1 MIEKYLTQIDSALGS
16 FQDKRKMS
24 ENVEIVRD
32 ILQQTRDL
40 LSGVLEVRTVVALGN
55 QWRQMQPG
63 FASEHNIGVNSFAVT
78 SGISQVV
85 TQMVALKELLNLN
98 GNVDGMFKTAETRF
112 QEMIPEP
119 GKEEPV
125 LVLKKK
131 QVYEISGPVPRKA
144 DPPARKSPV
153 PVEETPRK
161 TTGRARGE
169 KIVAKPPRIFNSPK
183 YEAVSIE
190 EQEVKEETDP
200 EIEALQNELE
210 ELTEQSNKLADELER
225 SRSQT
230 VEEDPIVPLRMHK
243 RELEEEMIRLDAT
256 IQRMVAQMEESA
268 TTKAYKENSE
278 LRQQR
283 ADMNRELLSLRERC
297 LRMNSVLQK
306 AALSQR
312 VETNQ
317 ESVLDDYQKAI
328 ETNEEIS
335 ARRDA
340 LIQELENL
348 ERQRD
353 SLLFEK
359 YFGEEAGTSVIE
371 DLLSL
376 KNTYKVKKEENL
388 RKQQKMQ
395 SDAALILRRKTELAI
410 SKLHQKTMKQME
422 EPMRMKQELTAQY
435 DELKDAYNDAVTRGE
450 EIIYDDEDGV
460 VTVDDAQ
467 ETLMDLSQRYAEVVD
482 GIKRI
487 NKQEIEAEKGII
499 MEELSQL
506 ERGNEELVKWIS
518 QMRHN
523 SSETQAEIQSLT
535 IEYQLLEKSLND
547 PEFDVESAL
556 DEALEKTQQGNE
568 KLNTM
573 LELVMDELAGLDADL
588 GGSGEPMSLEDRLVS
603 ISDKLKSVH
612 TSDA

>member
-1 MIEKYLTQIDSALGS
+1 MIEKYLTQIDAALGS

-32 ILQQTRDL
+32 ILQQTWDL
-40 LSGVLEVRTVVALGN
+40 LSGTLEVRTVIALGN

-98 GNVDGMFKTAETRF
+98 GNVDGMFKNAETQFR
-112 QEMIPEP
+112 EMIPEP
-119 GKEEPV
+119 GKETPV

-131 QVYEISGPVPRKA
+131 PVYEISQMARKA
-144 DPPARKSPV
+144 DPPTRKSPAV
-153 PVEETPRK
+153 VGETPQK
-161 TTGRARGE
+161 VRGE
-169 KIVAKPPRIFNSPK
+169 KIVSKPPRIFNSPK
-183 YEAVSIE
+183 YEAVHVE

-200 EIEALQNELE
+200 EIEALQKELE
-210 ELTEQSNKLADELER
+210 ELTEQSNKLSQELEH

-230 VEEDPIVPLRMHK
+230 IEEDPIVPLRMHK

-256 IQRMVAQMEESA
+256 IQRMVAQLEESSI
-268 TTKAYKENSE
+268 TEAYKENSE

-306 AALSQR
+306 AVLSQR

-317 ESVLDDYQKAI
+317 ELVLDDYQKAI
-328 ETNEEIS
+328 EANEKIS
-335 ARRDA
+335 ARRNA

-376 KNTYKVKKEENL
+376 KNTYKIKKEENL

-410 SKLHQKTMKQME
+410 SKLHQKTMKKME
-422 EPMRMKQELTAQY
+422 EPMRIKQELTAQY

-467 ETLMDLSQRYAEVVD
+467 ETLMNLSQRYAEVVD

-487 NKQEIEAEKGII
+487 NREEIEAEKGII
-499 MEELSQL
+499 MEELNQL

-547 PEFDVESAL
+547 PEFDVESAF

-603 ISDKLKSVH
+603 IRDKLKSVH